1 MWTSEMCER
10 EMPVSYEQ
18 KLYLANEP
26 GFCTAARHL
35 EVAVDLADEIAGGD
49 LLDNSFVVDLTVH
62 IRGSLDRSILG
73 QVMNEIVR
81 RHAVFRTTFHNADG
95 RIVQRIHPAGRID
108 IREID
113 LTGYPDSM
121 IEAVI
126 SYEAARV
133 MDLTLAPPLNISLI
147 RRAKDDHILCISIHH
162 IIFDGWSGGILSREF
177 IALYN
182 AFASG
187 HASCLPEPKMQY
199 ADYMLQPRSPFLEPR
214 LSVLLSYWKSKLD
227 GMGATPLVEFAEATV
242 PPAPIYSRR
251 FKSEAGPPSLIKKM
265 NALARETRAT
275 VFMVFVAAVASWIF
289 RRTGQTDIGLLY
301 AVENRDAVECRNMIG
316 WLANQLVLRLN
327 VDGSSSLADVLDH
340 VQSNMI
346 KAMSH
351 SDLPFLKL
359 KDIFPN
365 ERPHHWGSRQST
377 VFVAMGRQTNARQ
390 PICAGPLK
398 ITDYSYTPVNFICD
412 QPAINIHLMELPTNC
427 TVTLGYPPEWFNDG
441 KVVSLLASF
450 ITLSND
456 MLDNPLMPI
465 VKVPFDQ
472 DSAT

>member
-1 MWTSEMCER
+1 MWTGEAFER

-18 KLYLANEP
+18 ELYLTNEP
-26 GFCTAARHL
+26 GFCTGARDLEAA
-35 EVAVDLADEIAGGD
+35 ADLADEIAGGD

-62 IRGSLDRSILG
+62 MRGSLDRSILCK
-73 QVMNEIVR
+73 VMNEIVR
-81 RHAVFRTTFHNADG
+81 RHAVFRTTFHNKHG

-113 LTGYPDSM
+113 LAGYPDSV

-147 RRAKDDHILCISIHH
+147 RRAKDDHVLCISIHH

-187 HASCLPEPKMQY
+187 HASSLPEPKMQY
-199 ADYMLQPRSPFLEPR
+199 ADYMLQPRAPFLEPR
-214 LSVLLSYWKSKLD
+214 LSVLLSYWKSKLN

-251 FKSEAGPPSLIKKM
+251 FKSESGPPSLIKKM

-275 VFMVFVAAVASWIF
+275 VFMVFIAAVASWIF

-301 AVENRDAVECRNMIG
+301 AVENRDAVERRNMIG

-365 ERPHHWGSRQST
+365 ERPHHWNSKQST
-377 VFVAMGRQTNARQ
+377 VFVAMGRQANARE
-390 PICAGPLK
+390 PICAGTLK
-398 ITDYSYTPVNFICD
+398 ITDFPYTPVNFICD
-412 QPAINIHLMELPTNC
+412 QPAINIHLTELATTCN
-427 TVTLGYPPEWFNDG
+427 VTLGYPPEWFDDG
-441 KVVSLLASF
+441 KIARIISDFMTLL
-450 ITLSND
+450 ND
-456 MLDNPLMPI
+456 LIDNPLAPI
-465 VKVPFDQ
+465 VELPFGQ
-472 DSAT
+472 NSAT